1 MRNDLCDFNDAYIVV
16 TGKATAT
23 DPDPDDGTISYDR
36 TIALKNSAP
45 FFNCILKK
53 NTQLIEDARD
63 LDIVMP
69 MYNLLYYSKNFRK
82 TTGSIW
88 NYYPGMSSFEYAG
101 NYERTRILYPNS
113 NSYSKSFD
121 YKTKLVGSL
130 FVGEDELE
138 NIKIVVSLKNL
149 SNFMFNLDFSMINS
163 EIELILKWTKN
174 YVLTEK
180 AEREEKAATQNPPQD
195 KVPAVNVPS
204 DLKFS
209 ITDCK
214 LYVPVVTLQAQYQ
227 NQLYKELKTGISI
240 DFKWSKYRSQMINET
255 ATNNL
260 NFLTD
265 PTFNNANRL
274 FVLAFPNE
282 EDRRSFSKY
291 YTPTVEIKD
300 YNVIIDGEPFYEIPI
315 KNKEETFK
323 AITELIR
330 SDLVRTCNEFNFDY
344 FCKHYKL
351 IAIDLS
357 KLRFE

>member
-214 LYVPVVTLQAQYQ
+214 LYVPVVTFKH
-227 NQLYKELKTGISI
+227 NTKIS
-240 DFKWSKYRSQMINET
+240 FT
-255 ATNNL
+255 
-260 NFLTD
+260 
-265 PTFNNANRL
+265 
-274 FVLAFPNE
+274 
-282 EDRRSFSKY
+282 
-291 YTPTVEIKD
+291 
-300 YNVIIDGEPFYEIPI
+300 
-315 KNKEETFK
+315 KN
-323 AITELIR
+323 
-330 SDLVRTCNEFNFDY
+330 
-344 FCKHYKL
+344 
-351 IAIDLS
+351 
-357 KLRFE
+357 